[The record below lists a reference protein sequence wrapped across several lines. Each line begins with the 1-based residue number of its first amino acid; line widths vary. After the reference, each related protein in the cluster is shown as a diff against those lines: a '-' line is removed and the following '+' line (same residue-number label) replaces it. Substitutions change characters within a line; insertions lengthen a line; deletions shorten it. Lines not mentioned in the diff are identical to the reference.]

1 MRNGKLTSFHSD
13 TFGIKNLISD
23 IYTRERYLT
32 MNSFQQLK
40 SNISAQPITVTPS
53 ATTWKQLAVT
63 TQPVSI
69 TDATIQSNISRT
81 HEVESYEQKV
91 HRQTKKTV
99 TAVSVAVVVATTLAA
114 AVVAAS
120 AVALLT
126 MLMRSWLTTIVA
138 TTPPPTIPS
147 IVIAIVA
154 STAAVTVVV
163 AVATSIVM
171 IVVAVIIAVYK

>member
-91 HRQTKKTV
+91 HRQTKKSDSGVSSSSSSNYTGGSSSSCISSSFINDADAELANNNCSNNTTTNNTV
-99 TAVSVAVVVATTLAA
+99 DSNSNSRLNSSSHSSSGSGNINSNDSSSCNNSSV
-114 AVVAAS
+114 
-120 AVALLT
+120 
-126 MLMRSWLTTIVA
+126 
-138 TTPPPTIPS
+138 
-147 IVIAIVA
+147 
-154 STAAVTVVV
+154 
-163 AVATSIVM
+163 
-171 IVVAVIIAVYK
+171 